1 MSRLNKAN
9 EIIELAILMQNS
21 YRGLTTD
28 DIAEHFECCRR
39 SAERMKAVL
48 YENFGN
54 KIEEVTNLTDK
65 KKRWRFK
72 KGTMNWLISFSSANF
87 ANLEHCK
94 NLIKSKAK
102 QKEIE
107 ELIEKIKALNPQ
119 NISEIDIA
127 EISFNQ
133 SYATRQGFRE
143 NLNLETMQI
152 INDGILAQ
160 KQIKIKYDKSNKEI
174 IINPYGIL
182 YSDRAYLVAYNE
194 WAKEIWTYRISKI
207 KNIELSDN
215 YFDKDRKFDIKTFAS
230 RSFGIYQG
238 EVFDVIL
245 QFNKEA
251 TEDAKEYFFH
261 PTQRVKYNKDGSLM
275 VTFKASGEYEIITEL
290 LKWRNGVKILAP
302 QSLKDAYNKEIK
314 AMYENIKESNNA
326 KNK

>member
-21 YRGLTTD
+21 YCGLTTD
-28 DIAEHFECCRR
+28 DIAKHFECCRR

-48 YENFGN
+48 YEKFGN

-72 KGTMNWLISFSSANF
+72 KGTMNWLINFSSADF
-87 ANLEHCK
+87 ANLEHCT
-94 NLIKSKAK
+94 NLLKSKAK

-127 EISFNQ
+127 EISLNQ

-143 NLNLETMQI
+143 TLKIDTMQV

-160 KQIKIKYDKSNKEI
+160 KQIKIKYDKSDKEI
-174 IINPYGIL
+174 ILNPYGIL
-182 YSDRAYLVAYNE
+182 YSDRAYLIAYND

-207 KNIELSDN
+207 KQIELTDN
-215 YFDKDRKFDIKTFAS
+215 YFDKDRNFDIRTFAS

-238 EVFDVIL
+238 EIFDVVL
-245 QFNKEA
+245 QFNQEA
-251 TEDAKEYFFH
+251 SEDAQEYFFH
-261 PTQRVKYNKDGSLM
+261 QTQKGKVDDDGTYK
-275 VTFKASGEYEIITEL
+275 VTFKACGEYEIITEL
-290 LKWRNGVKILAP
+290 LKWRNCVKILSP
-302 QSLKDAYNKEIK
+302 QSLKNTYNETIK
-314 AMYENIKESNNA
+314 AMYKNIKE
-326 KNK
+326 